1 MASLM
6 QKNVGKY
13 KYWYI
18 VESRRVNGKPRP
30 VVLAYLG
37 TADAL
42 LLKLQGMAAATEVK
56 SWSHGAAAALL
67 QLAAQ
72 LRIPTLINGHV
83 SASRGYMA
91 GKPVR
96 NDLTA
101 GMTLVLGAI
110 GMACAPA
117 SKRGWWPW
125 AKTTSLEYLLRRGL
139 SKVDSQ
145 HFWDLMDALPVEAIE
160 KIEGE
165 LLARVRE
172 AFALES
178 DTLYYDTT
186 NFFTFIATDNEHC
199 TLAQRGKN
207 KQKRGDLR
215 QVGLALAV
223 TPGDFVPVFHL
234 TYQGN
239 RADSKV
245 FKEVLGRI
253 KARMGALGM
262 DLETHTLV
270 FDRGNNSRDNMA
282 LVAQCG
288 MHYVGALTPSQHLKI
303 LAEAEPCLAAGPP
316 EGREM
321 AVYRA
326 RKNIWGQER
335 TVLLFVSGK
344 LKAGQWRGAC
354 QSLEKKRAQLQEIQQ
369 SLEKPGKKAPALA
382 ALTARIEA
390 IVKGQF
396 LTGIIEWELKEKD
409 GRTRL
414 HYRVNEEKFQALE
427 ESLGIRMLMTDRHDW
442 SDEKIIQAFYG
453 QSFVEHAF
461 KNIKNPYH
469 LTLKPQHH
477 WTDQKIRV
485 HYFICILGYLMSTLL
500 WKQAREKAGYA
511 GTLDNLL
518 DTLNGIRLAAIIEAG
533 KGRGKPKVAYQ
544 LEQLDPEQ
552 EKLVQ
557 ALGIEDTHRNRPEIE
572 GVGVYAS

>member
-67 QLAAQ
+67 QLSSQ
-72 LRIPTLINGHV
+72 LRIPALVNEHV
-83 SASRGYMA
+83 SASRGCMA
-91 GKPVR
+91 EKPVR

-199 TLAQRGKN
+199 TIAQRGKN

-303 LAEAEPCLAAGPP
+303 LAEAEPHLAAGPP

-326 RKNIWGQER
+326 KKNIWGAER

-354 QSLEKKRAQLQEIQQ
+354 QSLEKKREQLREIQQ
-369 SLEKPGKKAPALA
+369 GLEKPGKKPPDLA
-382 ALTARIEA
+382 ALTAKIEA
-390 IVKGQF
+390 AVKGQF
-396 LTGIIEWELKEKD
+396 LTGIIEWELEEKD
-409 GRTRL
+409 GGTRL
-414 HYRVNEEKFQALE
+414 HYSVNEEKFQALE

-461 KNIKNPYH
+461 KSIKNPYH

-485 HYFICILGYLMSTLL
+485 HYFMCILGYLMSTLL

-511 GTLDNLL
+511 GTLESLL
-518 DTLNGIRLAAIIEAG
+518 DDLNGIRLAAIIETG

-552 EKLVQ
+552 EILVQ

-572 GVGVYAS
+572 GVGVYTP